1 MVGWNNAM
9 STKSEALKDV
19 VGIGNAMVDILA
31 TADEAFLV
39 KHNLSK
45 GGMIL
50 VDAKQAAGI
59 YEAMGPGVEMSG
71 GSVGNTMAGLASL
84 GGTGSYIGKV
94 HNDQLGDVFQHELES
109 LGITFSAA
117 PAIDSPPTARCLII
131 VTSDGQRSMATYLGA
146 CVELGPDD
154 IDAETIQSHS
164 VTYLEGYLWDAP
176 QAKEA
181 MIKAAKLA
189 HDAGRQVALTL
200 SDAFCVD
207 RHRESFRDL
216 ILNHVD
222 ILFANEQEIISLY
235 QADDVYL
242 AIERGRGDCKLLVV
256 TRSAEGSLI
265 TSGDMVHRVG
275 AVSVER
281 VVDTTGAGDLYAA
294 GFLFGITHDYSV
306 AASGRIGAMAA
317 GEIISHMGARPE
329 TDLQEL
335 MRRTP

>member
-1 MVGWNNAM
+1 MNKEENI
-9 STKSEALKDV
+9 LKDV

-31 TADEAFLV
+31 PADEAFLA
-39 KHNLSK
+39 KHNMPK
-45 GGMIL
+45 GGMTL
-50 VDAKQAAGI
+50 VESPQAAVI

-94 HNDQLGDVFQHELES
+94 HNDQLGGIFHHDLES
-109 LGITFSAA
+109 LGITFRTA
-117 PAIDSPPTARCLII
+117 PALDSSPTARCLVI
-131 VTSDGQRSMATYLGA
+131 VTPDGQRSMATYLGA
-146 CVELGPDD
+146 CVELGPEDVGAD
-154 IDAETIQSHS
+154 TIRNHR

-176 QAKEA
+176 LAKEA
-181 MIKAAKLA
+181 MLKAAKLA

-200 SDAFCVD
+200 SDPFCVD

-235 QADDVYL
+235 REENVHAAL
-242 AIERGRGDCKLLVV
+242 ERGRGDCNLVAV

-265 TSGDMVHRVG
+265 ATSDMVHQVN

-294 GFLFGITHDYSV
+294 GFLFGITHGYDI
-306 AASGRIGAMAA
+306 ATSGRIGAIAA
-317 GEIISHMGARPE
+317 GEIISHVGARPE
-329 TDLQEL
+329 ADLQEL
-335 MRRTP
+335 VRRTL